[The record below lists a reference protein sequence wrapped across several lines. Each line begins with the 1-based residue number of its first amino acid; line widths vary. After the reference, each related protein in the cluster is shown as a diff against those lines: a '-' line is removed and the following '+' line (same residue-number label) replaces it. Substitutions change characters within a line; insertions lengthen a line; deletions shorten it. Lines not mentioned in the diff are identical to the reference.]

1 MDKRTLNLLLGATA
15 LVVGAALYSNTFRKT
30 VTVESRD
37 EALSDAPKLFPE
49 LDGRASQVSKIT
61 LKQGESS
68 IEMSKIG
75 NEWVMSTKSGFP
87 VRTKAV
93 SDLVSWLA
101 QTQLIQEKTAREELY
116 SKLGVEDPSQSD
128 SKSTLVTLSD
138 ANGVSLASLVVG
150 NLNGTNRY
158 ARRPDQKQSFVTSG
172 TADITVT
179 PLSWIESKIVSLE
192 SARLSSA
199 RFSVVTAAGAEPT
212 ITTINR
218 TDPAD
223 NKFELQN
230 VPEGRKPKDEF
241 AAARAAQCLAFANF
255 EDVRPIGEVDFN
267 VSSAST
273 AEFKTLDHLVIRTTT
288 VQVDGKDWTK
298 FVAGYEPPT
307 TTLVTPTQPA
317 PNAGASVE
325 EQSKPAE
332 PNAEDPKAPE
342 VKKEVE
348 ELNTLFSKWV
358 FVLPSFTLERLKTKP
373 EDLLAPLEGSAL
385 PEVAPQ

>member
-1 MDKRTLNLLLGATA
+1 
-15 LVVGAALYSNTFRKT
+15 
-30 VTVESRD
+30 
-37 EALSDAPKLFPE
+37 
-49 LDGRASQVSKIT
+49 
-61 LKQGESS
+61 
-68 IEMSKIG
+68 
-75 NEWVMSTKSGFP
+75 
-87 VRTKAV
+87 
-93 SDLVSWLA
+93 
-101 QTQLIQEKTAREELY
+101 
-116 SKLGVEDPSQSD
+116 
-128 SKSTLVTLSD
+128 
-138 ANGVSLASLVVG
+138 
-150 NLNGTNRY
+150 
-158 ARRPDQKQSFVTSG
+158 
-172 TADITVT
+172 
-179 PLSWIESKIVSLE
+179 
-192 SARLSSA
+192 
-199 RFSVVTAAGAEPT
+199 
-212 ITTINR
+212 
-218 TDPAD
+218 
-223 NKFELQN
+223 
-230 VPEGRKPKDEF
+230 
-241 AAARAAQCLAFANF
+241 
-255 EDVRPIGEVDFN
+255 VDFN